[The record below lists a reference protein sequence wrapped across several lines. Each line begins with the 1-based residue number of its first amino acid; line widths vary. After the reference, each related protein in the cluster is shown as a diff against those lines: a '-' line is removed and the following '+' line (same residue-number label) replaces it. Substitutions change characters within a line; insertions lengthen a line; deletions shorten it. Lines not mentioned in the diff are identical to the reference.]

1 MSIMPPKIGR
11 NDPCP
16 CGSGRKYKRCCLA
29 KESTGPAPGASSG
42 QFRFEAGSYGSPAG
56 FIPSIACLKRA
67 GGVEHYHFVL
77 VRPEEP
83 SEGEDQA
90 SDIAHRDLDNAA
102 ARRERLGTAVAFAT
116 FLREI
121 GYVRLSDFEIA
132 ESGQDANE
140 PTPPIDDDEPLLCV
154 WYRRGFAAD
163 PTDRGG
169 LHVTELRSGDL
180 PGNIAAAIR
189 DDRLLYAGGVYGDP
203 LAGDPVQIDEL
214 VLEVEG
220 RCVQITVYNRA
231 IMLFQTQEDIY
242 PRVHRTCCQIDLVDP
257 PPLCRR
263 IQP

>member
-1 MSIMPPKIGR
+1 VPR
-11 NDPCP
+11 
-16 CGSGRKYKRCCLA
+16 A
-29 KESTGPAPGASSG
+29 STG

-67 GGVEHYHFVL
+67 GDAEHYHFVL

-83 SEGEDQA
+83 SKGENQA
-90 SDIAHRDLDNAA
+90 SDVAHQDLDTAA
-102 ARRERLGTAVAFAT
+102 ARRERLGTAAAFAT
-116 FLREI
+116 SLREI
-121 GYVRLSDFEIA
+121 GYVRLNDFEIA
-132 ESGQDANE
+132 VSGQDTLE
-140 PTPPIDDDEPLLCV
+140 STPPIDDGEPLQRV

-169 LHVTELRSGDL
+169 LHVTEFGSRDL

-189 DDRLLYAGGVYGDP
+189 DDRLLNAGGVYGDP
-203 LAGDPVQIDEL
+203 LAGDPLQIDEL

-220 RCVQITVYNRA
+220 RCVEITVYNRA

-257 PPLCRR
+257 PPLRRR